1 MLHDMGDLLLRG
13 VVGESDTFL
22 DVALQALE
30 GNLKERL
37 LLVSNVGKDV
47 NRLLSAVGLCIVS
60 F

>member
-1 MLHDMGDLLLRG
+1 
-13 VVGESDTFL
+13 VGESDTFL